1 MKIHRR
7 KKKVSSLIIEICR
20 KEEENKLSG
29 SCCSIIIRYKDIGL
43 FLIDRISNNNEDNQR
58 RNICWPS
65 INIKNILSFFIRLT
79 LIFIQISNIKNSF
92 LKIDLHLQFNQKNF
106 TFKNQKL
113 YLNDDYSLKKNKPFL
128 SFNTFDKKRNF
139 HWLEIIF
146 I

>member
-1 MKIHRR
+1 MSFYMWMKIHRR

-113 YLNDDYSLKKNKPFL
+113 YLNDDYSLNKKKTLFV
-128 SFNTFDKKRNF
+128 
-139 HWLEIIF
+139 I
-146 I
+146 